1 MNILNSKGISLSF
14 ENKILRRDIKDI
26 CFFLEKWNGG
36 KSKCEQRY
44 YIDIILNVSNI
55 QY

>member
-26 CFFLEKWNGG
+26 CFFL
-36 KSKCEQRY
+36 KSEMVVKVNARNA
-44 YIDIILNVSNI
+44 IISILF
-55 QY
+55 